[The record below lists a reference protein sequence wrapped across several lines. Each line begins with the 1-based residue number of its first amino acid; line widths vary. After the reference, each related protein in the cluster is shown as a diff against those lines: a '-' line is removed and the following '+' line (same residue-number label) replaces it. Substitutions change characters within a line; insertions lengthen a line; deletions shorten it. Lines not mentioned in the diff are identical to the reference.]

1 MRAGDV
7 ALAATYFGY
16 YGAIGVFQPY
26 WPAYLASLGLTAGAI
41 GGMLALFN
49 AVRVAGPYVS
59 ARAADAIVDRR
70 RVLWTLGLSAVVA
83 SLLLTQVRTPLWL
96 ALVFALFS
104 FACNG
109 LMPIVDTVAIERL
122 AGGAHRYSW
131 LRLWGSIGYVV
142 CAAAM
147 GALIGAWGPALVP
160 WAIAAMLAVTLLLLL
175 CLPRVARPAPRAAA
189 LSVET
194 GDRRALLRL
203 LLIAFLHLT
212 GFGAYYGFYTLY
224 LTHYGYAPATIG
236 AYWAFA
242 VAAEVGMF
250 IAAPALLARVGARRL
265 LPVALAATVLRWV
278 LCAAFPGSRWVMFA
292 AQSLHLAG
300 FALFHAVTVLI
311 APRLVP
317 AGRAARVQALISG
330 VSWGAGG
337 IAGSLLAGWLWTAA
351 GPRALFVA
359 AAGLALLAFV
369 LSLGFPAVDAASGRS
384 SR

>member
-1 MRAGDV
+1 VRPGDV
-7 ALAATYFGY
+7 ALAATYFAY
-16 YGAIGVFQPY
+16 YGAIGIFQPY
-26 WPAYLASLGLTAGAI
+26 WPAYLASLGLAPSAI
-41 GGMLALFN
+41 GAMLALFN

-59 ARAADAIVDRR
+59 AHAADAVADRR

-83 SLLLTQVRTPLWL
+83 SLLLTQVRAPAWL
-96 ALVFALFS
+96 ALAFAMFS

-109 LMPIVDTVAIERL
+109 IMPIVDTLSIERL

-131 LRLWGSIGYVV
+131 LRLWGSVGYVA
-142 CAAAM
+142 CAAAT
-147 GALIGAWGPALVP
+147 GVLIGVRGVALVP
-160 WAIAAMLAVTLLLLL
+160 WVILAMIATTTLLML
-175 CLPRVARPAPRAAA
+175 CLPRVARPAPRPKAAGA
-189 LSVET
+189 AG

-203 LLIAFLHLT
+203 LLIAFLQLT

-224 LTHYGYAPATIG
+224 LAHYGYAPATIG

-242 VAAEVGMF
+242 VMAEVGMF

-265 LPVALAATVLRWV
+265 LQVALAATVLRWS
-278 LCAAFPGSRWVMFA
+278 LCAAFPASRGVMLA

-300 FALFHAVTVLI
+300 FALFHAVVVQV

-317 AGRAARVQALISG
+317 AGRAARVQALVSG

-351 GPRALFVA
+351 GPRAIFAA
-359 AAGLALLAFV
+359 AAGLALVAFA
-369 LSLGFPAVDAASGRS
+369 LSVSFTAADTGDGHAAR
-384 SR
+384 